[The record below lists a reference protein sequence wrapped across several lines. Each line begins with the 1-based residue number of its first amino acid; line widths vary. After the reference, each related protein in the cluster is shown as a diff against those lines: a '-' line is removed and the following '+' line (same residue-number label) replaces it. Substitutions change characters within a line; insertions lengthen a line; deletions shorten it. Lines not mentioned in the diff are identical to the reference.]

1 MSQFQS
7 LNTQNMENWIQH
19 KTGKQSEIQI
29 QNIVL
34 YLKEDMFQ
42 ILAAFILSMAL

>member
-1 MSQFQS
+1 
-7 LNTQNMENWIQH
+7 MESWIQH

-34 YLKEDMFQ
+34 YLKEDMIQ